1 LIVWLEF
8 LTVFLVIAAG
18 GFGLSRYGEVIAER
32 TGLTGGWVGLV
43 LLASVTSLPELT
55 TGLSS
60 VTLAHAPNIAV
71 GDALGSCMF
80 NLLILAVI
88 DLLYRKAP
96 VFTRASHGHILSAN
110 FSTLLLGL
118 VGLSILLP
126 TGADKLA
133 IGHVGG
139 VTLVIGLVY
148 LLALRLVYTY
158 DQRLS
163 LDPPD
168 EISAA
173 FPRITLKTAIWGY
186 AACSAVVIAAGLLL
200 PAIAVQMAHAM
211 GWSNSFVG
219 TLFVAAATSVPE
231 LAVTIF
237 AVRFGALN
245 MAVGNLLGSNLFNMV
260 VLAVDDVAFVKG
272 PLLSN
277 VSNVHAATVLSV
289 LVMNGIAS
297 VALVYR
303 PTRRFLK
310 TASWASLGLV
320 AVYLMTTWLIFL
332 HGE

>member
-1 LIVWLEF
+1 MTVWLEF
-8 LTVFLVIAAG
+8 LAVALVIAAG

-32 TGLTGGWVGLV
+32 TGINGGWVGLV
-43 LLASVTSLPELT
+43 LLATVTSLPELT

-96 VFTRASHGHILSAN
+96 VFTRASQGHILSAN
-110 FSTLLLGL
+110 FATLLLGM

-126 TGADKLA
+126 RGADKLA
-133 IGHVGG
+133 IGDVGG
-139 VTLVIGLVY
+139 VTVIIGLVY

-168 EISAA
+168 EINAA
-173 FPRITLKTAIWGY
+173 FPQITLKTAIWGY
-186 AACSAVVIAAGLLL
+186 AACSAVVIGAGLLL

-219 TLFVAAATSVPE
+219 TLFVAAATSMPE

-289 LVMNGIAS
+289 LVMNGIVS

-303 PTRRFLK
+303 PTRRLLK

-320 AVYLMTTWLIFL
+320 AVYLATSWLVFL
-332 HGE
+332 HGD